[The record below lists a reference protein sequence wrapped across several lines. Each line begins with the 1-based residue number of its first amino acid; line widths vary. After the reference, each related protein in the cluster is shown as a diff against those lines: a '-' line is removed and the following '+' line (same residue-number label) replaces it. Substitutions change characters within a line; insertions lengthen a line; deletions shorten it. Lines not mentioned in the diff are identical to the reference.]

1 MIRFRFV
8 LIALLFPLV
17 SCAANPVDPVAEP
30 AGSSDPALVQPH
42 SSSAPEADSAAVEAQ
57 ASENEPIDEEVMY
70 RVMAA
75 EMRGNDGDMDGAVGD
90 YLTAAMESDD
100 PQVAMRATRVAFAA
114 QAWQQASMAADR
126 WAMLD
131 PENLAAHESAALSM
145 LATADYAG
153 AELHLS
159 RILELAPDKDAA
171 WGMVAGLLGRSAS
184 PEKASKVLETLLQ
197 TVGGE
202 NNAAGTFAQSQL
214 AVRLG
219 NFEQAYELAA
229 KAVEL
234 EPGRERYLLWA
245 GQLASRQDDKEQAL
259 AYTRQAWELDPDGHD
274 ITLAYAD
281 MLAKNDQPEQA
292 RELVRNMDQ
301 TPDILL
307 TRVLFELSGN
317 DRPAALAIYE
327 EFKVM
332 DFENRNEKA
341 FYLGQSADALG
352 LYEEAINSFADIRRG
367 QFFLAAMARTAELK
381 AQLGDIEGARK
392 TLAILRAQ
400 PDSTVV
406 EQSWLTEAQI
416 LQQAG
421 QSDVAIDVL
430 NQALLQF
437 PNSTAVRYS
446 RALIAA
452 EQGDIELAESDLM
465 YVLAQDPENAS
476 ALNALGYTLAD
487 QTDRFD
493 EAEAL
498 ITRAFELLPDDAAVT
513 DSMGWIAY
521 KQGRLEEAEFYL
533 RQALGLDSNPEI
545 AAHLGE
551 VLWEMGRKV
560 DARLVW
566 DEALQAAPEN
576 KVLIQTLERLQP

>member
-8 LIALLFPLV
+8 LIALFFPLI
-17 SCAANPVDPVAEP
+17 SCAANPVDPVAGP
-30 AGSSDPALVQPH
+30 ADPAEQVT
-42 SSSAPEADSAAVEAQ
+42 PESHASDGSAADPSASNA
-57 ASENEPIDEEVMY
+57 ASEAASMDEEVMY

-90 YLTAAMESDD
+90 YLAAAMESAD

-126 WAMLD
+126 WALLD

-153 AELHLS
+153 AEMHLL
-159 RILELAPDKDAA
+159 RILELAPDKSAA
-171 WGMVAGLLGRSAS
+171 WSMVTGLLGRSAS
-184 PEKASKVLETLLQ
+184 PEKASKVLENLLLI
-197 TVGGE
+197 TGE
-202 NNAAGTFAQSQL
+202 EKNAAGTFAQSQL

-219 NFEQAYELAA
+219 DFEQAYELAA
-229 KAVEL
+229 RAVEL
-234 EPGRERYLLWA
+234 DPVRESYLIWA
-245 GQLASRQDDKEQAL
+245 GQLASRQDDSEQAL
-259 AYTRQAWELDPDGHD
+259 AYTRQAWELDPAGHD

-281 MLAKNDQPEQA
+281 MLAKNNQPEQA
-292 RELVRNMDQ
+292 RELVRNMNQ

-307 TRVLFELSGN
+307 TRILFELSAK
-317 DRPAALAIYE
+317 DRPAALDIYE
-327 EFKVM
+327 DFKVM
-332 DFENRNEKA
+332 DFENSYEKA

-352 LYEEAINSFADIRRG
+352 LYQEAIDSFVNIRRG

-381 AQLGDIEGARK
+381 AQLGDIEGARE
-392 TLAILRAQ
+392 TLAILRTQ
-400 PDSTVV
+400 PDDAVI

-421 QSDVAIDVL
+421 QSDAAIEVL
-430 NQALLQF
+430 GQALLQF
-437 PNSTAVRYS
+437 RQSTAIRYS
-446 RALIAA
+446 RALVAA
-452 EQGDIELAESDLM
+452 EQGNIELAEADLQF
-465 YVLAQDPENAS
+465 VLAQDAENAA

-487 QTDRFD
+487 QTDRLD

-498 ITRAFELLPDDAAVT
+498 IYRAFELLPDDAAVT

-521 KQGRLEEAEFYL
+521 KQGRLDEAEFYL
-533 RQALGLDSNPEI
+533 RQALGLDDNPEI

-551 VLWEMGRKV
+551 VLWKMGRK
-560 DARLVW
+560 DEARLIW
-566 DEALQAAPEN
+566 DKALESTPDN
-576 KVLIQTLERLQP
+576 KVLNKTLERLQP

>member
-17 SCAANPVDPVAEP
+17 SCAANPVAPVAEP
-30 AGSSDPALVQPH
+30 TDSIEPAAAPPH
-42 SSSAPEADSAAVEAQ
+42 SAGPPAADSAVSATT
-57 ASENEPIDEEVMY
+57 ASEKAAMDEEVMY

-90 YLTAAMESDD
+90 YLAAAMESTD

-131 PENLAAHESAALSM
+131 PENLAAHESSALSM

-153 AELHLS
+153 AEIHLL

-171 WGMVAGLLGRSAS
+171 WGMVTGLLGRSAS
-184 PEKASKVLETLLQ
+184 PEKASKVLESLLQ
-197 TVGGE
+197 ITGEE
-202 NNAAGTFAQSQL
+202 NNAAGTFVQSQL

-219 NFEQAYELAA
+219 EFDKAYELAER
-229 KAVEL
+229 AVEL
-234 EPGRERYLLWA
+234 DPGRESYLLWA
-245 GQLASRQDDKEQAL
+245 GQLANRQGDKEQAL
-259 AYTRQAWELDPDGHD
+259 AYTRQAWELDPKGHD

-281 MLAKNDQPEQA
+281 MLAKSNQPELA

-307 TRVLFELSGN
+307 TRILFELSGK
-317 DRPAALAIYE
+317 DRPAALEIYE

-332 DFENRNEKA
+332 DFDNSNEKA

-352 LYEEAINSFADIRRG
+352 MYQEAIDSFANIRRG

-381 AQLGDIEGARK
+381 AQLGDIEGARA
-392 TLAILRAQ
+392 TLAILRRQ
-400 PDSTVV
+400 PDDTVI

-421 QSDVAIDVL
+421 QSDVAIEVL

-437 PNSTAVRYS
+437 TQSTAIRYS
-446 RALIAA
+446 RALVAA
-452 EQGDIELAESDLM
+452 EQGNIELAEADLM
-465 YVLAQDPENAS
+465 YVLAQETENAA

-487 QTDRFD
+487 QTDRLD

-498 ITRAFELLPDDAAVT
+498 IYKAFELLPDDAAVT
-513 DSMGWIAY
+513 DSMGWIAF
-521 KQGRLEEAEFYL
+521 KQGRLDEAEFYL
-533 RQALGLDSNPEI
+533 RQALDLDDNPEI

-551 VLWEMGRKV
+551 VLWELGRK
-560 DARLVW
+560 DEARSVW
-566 DEALQAAPEN
+566 DKAVQSTPDN
-576 KVLIQTLERLQP
+576 KVLNKTLERLQP